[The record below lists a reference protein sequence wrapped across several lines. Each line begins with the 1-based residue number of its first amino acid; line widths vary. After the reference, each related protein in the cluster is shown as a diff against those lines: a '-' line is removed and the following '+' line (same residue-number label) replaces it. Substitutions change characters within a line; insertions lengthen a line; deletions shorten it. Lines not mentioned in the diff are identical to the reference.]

1 MAVNR
6 LRKISRRTILSGA
19 LSAVGL
25 YADSHA
31 SSGSFPVTRPMKGLM
46 LIGSRQHN
54 EENDTARIQRAI
66 DAAHIR
72 GGGTV
77 RVPSGIFVCG
87 TIQLRSNVSL
97 WLDNGAQL
105 KMSANAADF
114 LPIEQLSYDPKADY
128 GTSDF
133 HHALL
138 MCDGGEQIA
147 IYGEGVIQGPG
158 PHGTEPKSIALR
170 RCRSV
175 SIRGITIWESAN
187 YGISML
193 GCDFVKVDGVSLH
206 KCYSDGIDPDCCRS
220 VRIANCFV
228 ESVDDAICL
237 KSSGALGE
245 LRSTED
251 ITVENCI
258 LKTASIHFKCGTESC
273 GDFRRITVTNCV
285 FQGGMGMRHGNP
297 GIGLYTTD
305 GGALTDVLISNIVMR
320 DVGTPIAI
328 IRGNRDRCGR
338 GAPGVIDRVR
348 MTNILAKGAT
358 LASVIVGL
366 PNAPV
371 GGISIDQF
379 SVTMASSGD
388 SHRGLN
394 EIPEKPTAYPDPTMF
409 GSLPVCG
416 FFLRH
421 VTDLQVRDFE
431 MSSVAEETRSTVIAD
446 DVRGLRL
453 AGFRDYGDSQRTCL
467 WLRNVRDSNIKFAD
481 AAAIPDGSCRIEGT
495 ETRNLVLRGDDA
507 AFTAERIAVIN
518 GDVPK
523 GAIKN

>member
-1 MAVNR
+1 MILAGLSSTVGVYAYAR
-6 LRKISRRTILSGA
+6 TPFGVRRSD
-19 LSAVGL
+19 GL
-25 YADSHA
+25 I
-31 SSGSFPVTRPMKGLM
+31 
-46 LIGSRQHN
+46 LIGNRHLN
-54 EENDTARIQRAI
+54 EENDTARLQRAI
-66 DAAHIR
+66 DAAHTL

-77 RVPSGIFVCG
+77 QVPPGVFVCG
-87 TIQLRSNVSL
+87 TIQLRSHVSL

-105 KMSANAADF
+105 KMSSNAADF
-114 LPIEQLSYDPKADY
+114 LPLEQLPYDPKADT
-128 GTSDF
+128 GTADF
-133 HHALL
+133 HRALL
-138 MCDGGEQIA
+138 VCDGSEQIA
-147 IYGEGVIQGPG
+147 IYGEGVLQGPG
-158 PHGTEPKSIALR
+158 PEGAEPKAIAMR

-175 SIRGITIWESAN
+175 SIRGITIREAAN

-193 GCDFVKVDGVSLH
+193 GCEFVVIDGVTLQ
-206 KCYSDGIDPDCCRS
+206 KCSSDGIDPDCCRS
-220 VRIANCFV
+220 VQISNCNV

-237 KSSGALGE
+237 KSSGSLGE
-245 LRSTED
+245 LRATEGVT
-251 ITVENCI
+251 IENCI

-273 GDFRRITVTNCV
+273 GDFRGITVTNCV

-305 GGALTDVLISNIVMR
+305 GGALTDVLISDIVMR

-348 MTNILAKGAT
+348 ITNILAKGAK
-358 LASVIVGL
+358 LPSVIVGL

-371 GGISIDQF
+371 GGISIAQF

-394 EIPEKPTAYPDPTMF
+394 EIPEKPSAYPEPTMF
-409 GSLPVCG
+409 GSLPACG
-416 FFLRH
+416 LFLRH
-421 VTDLQVRDFE
+421 VTDLQLGDFE
-431 MSSVAEETRSTVIAD
+431 ISSVAEETRSIVIAD

-453 AGFRDYGDSQRTCL
+453 AGFRDYGGGQRTFL

-481 AAAIPDGSCRIEGT
+481 AAAIPDGSCRIEGA
-495 ETRNLVLRGDDA
+495 ETSNLVLRGDDA
-507 AFTAERIAVIN
+507 TFKVERIAAIS
-518 GDVPK
+518 GDVHN